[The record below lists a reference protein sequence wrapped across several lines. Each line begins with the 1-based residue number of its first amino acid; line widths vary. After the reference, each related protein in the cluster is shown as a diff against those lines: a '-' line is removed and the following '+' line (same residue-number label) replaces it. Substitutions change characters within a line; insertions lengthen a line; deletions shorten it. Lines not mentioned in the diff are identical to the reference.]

1 MRSTTT
7 PPSSVPRTV
16 GPRAV
21 RGASAGTAATF
32 FALAFHLLADGA
44 APSPLAILAPLG
56 ASILV
61 GVLLAGHRLSLGRLA
76 LTVTAAQVLFHVL
89 FVLGAPSAPRTPHAP
104 HGGGPHAALAVP
116 AVPLAHPMPAG
127 HTGHVDPVDP
137 AAPVVQMADATH
149 AGHAHGDVAMIAAH
163 LAAALLTLV
172 LLHRGE
178 RALERVRAW
187 AGARLARWADLLAG
201 AVAVAPEGPTAE
213 HARDLAPLPFGFRP
227 GVCPAAAPRRGPPPG
242 TSRTP
247 MTAVPARS
255 PAPPDES

>member
-1 MRSTTT
+1 MTTT
-7 PPSSVPRTV
+7 PPSSAPRSV
-16 GPRAV
+16 APRVV
-21 RGASAGTAATF
+21 RGTSAGTAATL

-56 ASILV
+56 ASVLV

-104 HGGGPHAALAVP
+104 HAGGPHAAP
-116 AVPLAHPMPAG
+116 AAPLTHPMPAG
-127 HTGHVDPVDP
+127 HTGHVDPV
-137 AAPVVQMADATH
+137 ASVAPVVGMADATHTAH

-187 AGARLARWADLLAG
+187 ADARLSRWADLLTG
-201 AVAVAPEGPTAE
+201 AVAVAPEGRTAGR
-213 HARDLAPLPFGFRP
+213 ARDLAPLPFGFRP

-242 TSRTP
+242 TPRTP

-255 PAPPDES
+255 RAPPDES

>member
-1 MRSTTT
+1 MRSMTTT
-7 PPSSVPRTV
+7 PPSSAPRSV
-16 GPRAV
+16 APRVV
-21 RGASAGTAATF
+21 RGTSAGTAATL
-32 FALAFHLLADGA
+32 FALTFHLLADGA

-56 ASILV
+56 ASVLV

-89 FVLGAPSAPRTPHAP
+89 FVLGVPRAPHA
-104 HGGGPHAALAVP
+104 GGIHAALAVP
-116 AVPLAHPMPAG
+116 PTHPVPAG
-127 HTGHVDPVDP
+127 HTGHVDAV
-137 AAPVVQMADATH
+137 ASVAPVVGVPDVTH
-149 AGHAHGDVAMIAAH
+149 AGHAHGDVAMVAAH

-187 AGARLARWADLLAG
+187 ADARLARWADLLAG
-201 AVAVAPEGPTAE
+201 AVAVAPEGRTAGSE
-213 HARDLAPLPFGFRP
+213 RVLAPLPFGFRP

-247 MTAVPARS
+247 MTVVPARS
-255 PAPPDES
+255 RAPPDES